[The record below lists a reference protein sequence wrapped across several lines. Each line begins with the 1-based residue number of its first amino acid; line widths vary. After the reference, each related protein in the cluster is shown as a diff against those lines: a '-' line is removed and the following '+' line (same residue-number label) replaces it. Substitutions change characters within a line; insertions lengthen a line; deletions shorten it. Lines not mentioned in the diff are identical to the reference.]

1 MNIRAAGIMSI
12 VGCLLVFAI
21 AWGRSQAD
29 FEQVEIQHSSPPWT
43 SNMQLL
49 SSAWAGPIPALAAD
63 FAILTVFDIYDHI
76 QSSSSPH
83 NQEKLWNQLSFQL
96 HKAQSMDPYFRDVYR
111 LAEGL
116 LAYEGNRITDA
127 IDLLSKSDP
136 WMNSAEPLIAASSIA
151 HYDLKNDKL
160 AIELANRAIRKPDAQ
175 DLTIGFAT
183 SGKTAVAKKQS
194 YFCIQD

>member
-116 LAYEGNRITDA
+116 LAYEGNRITVRQNSGCKEA
-127 IDLLSKSDP
+127 IIFLYSRLKILPERYRQGILRRITRYKESEICSRDKSHI
-136 WMNSAEPLIAASSIA
+136 LA
-151 HYDLKNDKL
+151 H
-160 AIELANRAIRKPDAQ
+160 
-175 DLTIGFAT
+175 
-183 SGKTAVAKKQS
+183 
-194 YFCIQD
+194 